1 MRERAT
7 RQVGQFGRKTRL
19 WSALAA
25 LTAALVLSVAL
36 GSSAGAQPSDPPH
49 WFFGIEYDND
59 EGATIRVLNADGE
72 EIDRT
77 AVDDNNQWTLLI
89 AMGTGAVT
97 FQIQSGDVTRA
108 TEPYVGYERGGL
120 TRIERSD
127 FTVVVEQEPE
137 PEQEPEQE
145 PDDEVEEPDAAG
157 ESTQVRVIARVA
169 PADSARPGQ
178 IEFGLYVDGVD
189 APWNEVRAGDAAPM
203 FLPPARY
210 FPATYPDH
218 NRWLRSTLTE
228 LGNGCVARVIARTA
242 PAGSARPG
250 QIEFGLYVDGVDA
263 PWNEVRAGD
272 AAPMF
277 LPPARYFPNPHP
289 DHSRW
294 LRSTLTEI
302 PCSSS

>member
-7 RQVGQFGRKTRL
+7 RQVGQFGRKTRF

-25 LTAALVLSVAL
+25 LTAALAISVAL
-36 GSSAGAQPSDPPH
+36 GPQTDAQSPLDPPH
-49 WFFGIEYDND
+49 WFFGIQYDND
-59 EGATIRVLNADGE
+59 EGAAILALNADGE
-72 EIDRT
+72 EVART
-77 AVDDNNQWTLLI
+77 NVDENKQWSLVIPTS
-89 AMGTGAVT
+89 AGAVT
-97 FQIQSGDVTRA
+97 FQIQSGDLTRA
-108 TEPYVGYERGGL
+108 TEAYIGYERGGL
-120 TRIERSD
+120 TQVARAD
-127 FTVVVEQEPE
+127 FTVVVESEPE
-137 PEQEPEQE
+137 PG
-145 PDDEVEEPDAAG
+145 DDEAEGPDAAG
-157 ESTQVRVIARVA
+157 ESIQVRVIARAA

-189 APWNEVRAGDAAPM
+189 QPWAQVRNGDAAPM

-210 FPATYPDH
+210 FPATYPEH

-250 QIEFGLYVDGVDA
+250 QIEFGLYVDGADQ
-263 PWNEVRAGD
+263 PWAQVRNGD